1 MCGTVTYRRMADG
14 SEKMYKNYRCNFK
27 AQSKLCDRGKTYR
40 EADLEEYMLAHIR
53 PALSDYIAKYEVTAA
68 STVQKNPVT
77 EIAKIERKMKKL
89 YDLFMDDLIDK
100 EAYRSEYDKF
110 KAQIKELQK
119 CSTAA
124 PMRSLDSVK
133 KLLSEDWEAVYHTF
147 SDQEKNTFWKSF
159 VESVLVYEDGSMDIR
174 FL

>member
-27 AQSKLCDRGKTYR
+27 AQSKLCDRSKTYR

-110 KAQIKELQK
+110 KAQIEELQ
-119 CSTAA
+119 
-124 PMRSLDSVK
+124 SVR
-133 KLLSEDWEAVYHTF
+133 LLPLAKPWQCEEAVVRKIGKPYTIHF
-147 SDQEKNTFWKSF
+147 QIRKEH
-159 VESVLVYEDGSMDIR
+159 VLEVVC
-174 FL
+174 

>member
-1 MCGTVTYRRMADG
+1 MH
-14 SEKMYKNYRCNFK
+14 
-27 AQSKLCDRGKTYR
+27 
-40 EADLEEYMLAHIR
+40 AHIR

-77 EIAKIERKMKKL
+77 EIAKIERKMKIQ

-110 KAQIKELQK
+110 KAQIEELQK

-133 KLLSEDWEAVYHTF
+133 KLISEDWDAVYHTF
-147 SDQEKNTFWKSF
+147 
-159 VESVLVYEDGSMDIR
+159 
-174 FL
+174 

>member
-77 EIAKIERKMKKL
+77 EIAKIERKMKNCMICL
-89 YDLFMDDLIDK
+89 WM
-100 EAYRSEYDKF
+100 
-110 KAQIKELQK
+110 
-119 CSTAA
+119 T
-124 PMRSLDSVK
+124 
-133 KLLSEDWEAVYHTF
+133 
-147 SDQEKNTFWKSF
+147 
-159 VESVLVYEDGSMDIR
+159 
-174 FL
+174 

>member
-1 MCGTVTYRRMADG
+1 
-14 SEKMYKNYRCNFK
+14 MYVYILYVFIY
-27 AQSKLCDRGKTYR
+27 ALQLC
-40 EADLEEYMLAHIR
+40 IR
-53 PALSDYIAKYEVTAA
+53 QLIQKRVDSLSDHRLPSLLLSGLYHGNYWNERPLPVISIYQYEVTAA

-110 KAQIKELQK
+110 KAQIEELQK